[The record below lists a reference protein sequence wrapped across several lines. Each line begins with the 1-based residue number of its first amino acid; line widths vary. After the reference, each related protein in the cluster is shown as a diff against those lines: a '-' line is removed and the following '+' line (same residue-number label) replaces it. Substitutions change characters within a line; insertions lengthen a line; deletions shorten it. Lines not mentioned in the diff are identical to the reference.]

1 MSSQIGKVVRT
12 TLLNDAAIA
21 STVSNRVYPLVMP
34 MNTDFPAIMYTVLNT
49 KSDSHLK
56 GTTGIAE
63 SMLQLDGYGQNYS
76 GLLSLME
83 LVRLEIQ
90 SIRGTYDSVFIS
102 SIDLDS
108 SYDMFDRPEDGSDLG
123 LYRVVQ
129 TYNCFY
135 QETSVSR

>member
-76 GLLSLME
+76 SLLSLME

>member
-1 MSSQIGKVVRT
+1 MSSQIGKVIRT
-12 TLLNDAAIA
+12 TLLADSSIS
-21 STVSNRVYPLVMP
+21 STVGTRVYPLVLP

-49 KSDSHLK
+49 RSDSHLE
-56 GTTGIAE
+56 GTTGVAE
-63 SMLQLDGYGQNYS
+63 SIVQLDGYGQNYS
-76 GLLSLME
+76 SLLSLME

-90 SIRGTYDSVFIS
+90 SIRGVYDSVFVN

-108 SYDMFDRPEDGSDLG
+108 CYDIFDRPEDGSDLG

>member
-12 TLLNDAAIA
+12 TLLNDATIA

-34 MNTDFPAIMYTVLNT
+34 MNTAFPAIMYTVLNT
-49 KSDSHLK
+49 NSDSHLK

-76 GLLSLME
+76 SLLSLME

-90 SIRGTYDSVFIS
+90 SIRGTYDSVFIN